1 MKLSER
7 VKTKMQKWLEVRPAS
22 EIGGIVIREPYSFE
36 TDAIRNRIWYR
47 GDADEL
53 KQLYAQIP
61 GTDAGC
67 SRFWAAVPTGDTV
80 RKMHTGL
87 PGIIVDV
94 LAGVVVGDYGG
105 MEFLDD
111 NGDDD
116 KALNDRWKEVQEA
129 ISFAGILEQALV
141 DMLVTGGGAF
151 RVSWDRRISAYPSL
165 EFYGEDRSKC
175 HTRSGFV
182 TGVSFFTDYWQG
194 NDRYQLEELREP
206 GWIRYILRDAGGK
219 PVDLKTV
226 PELAG
231 LKDTPVPAGI
241 VTAIPFQ
248 VWKSSKWD
256 GRGRSIY
263 ASKTDDFDALDEIAS
278 QWLDAVRQGRVQKY
292 IPQDMIPHNPKT
304 GELMQ
309 VDAFGTN
316 FVQVENPVG
325 ETGSNSKR
333 IEIVQPDIR
342 YEAYKESYI
351 SAIDLCLQGILSP
364 ATLGINIAATAS
376 GEAKRE
382 GKDVTGFT
390 RNRITAKLED
400 VLPKV
405 AAALLMVQDWI
416 NGEPIKKYTPSV
428 SFGEYAAPDFG
439 TRVKAIREADAAGA
453 MSTEAKVDE
462 IWGSSKTREWKAEE
476 VARIKQEKG
485 IIEVE
490 EPSVGDELP

>member
-1 MKLSER
+1 MYKR
-7 VKTKMQKWLEVRPAS
+7 Q
-22 EIGGIVIREPYSFE
+22 
-36 TDAIRNRIWYR
+36 
-47 GDADEL
+47 
-53 KQLYAQIP
+53 
-61 GTDAGC
+61 
-67 SRFWAAVPTGDTV
+67 
-80 RKMHTGL
+80 
-87 PGIIVDV
+87 
-94 LAGVVVGDYGG
+94 
-105 MEFLDD
+105 
-111 NGDDD
+111 DD

-129 ISFAGILEQALV
+129 ISFPGVLEQALV

-304 GELMQ
+304 GELMS

-316 FVQVENPVG
+316 FTEVNNPVG
-325 ETGSNSKR
+325 
-333 IEIVQPDIR
+333 
-342 YEAYKESYI
+342 
-351 SAIDLCLQGILSP
+351 CLLYTSP
-364 ATLGINIAATAS
+364 S
-376 GEAKRE
+376 PR
-382 GKDVTGFT
+382 DC
-390 RNRITAKLED
+390 
-400 VLPKV
+400 
-405 AAALLMVQDWI
+405 
-416 NGEPIKKYTPSV
+416 S
-428 SFGEYAAPDFG
+428 
-439 TRVKAIREADAAGA
+439 
-453 MSTEAKVDE
+453 
-462 IWGSSKTREWKAEE
+462 
-476 VARIKQEKG
+476 
-485 IIEVE
+485 
-490 EPSVGDELP
+490 